1 MAYRVLIRGGIGRKG
16 GDSYK
21 TAIKTTERM
30 LREQYKEIWKNHL
43 EELEAVAE
51 LIEEDALLLVPKD
64 TGKLADSIH
73 VYVTKS
79 RRYPGIIA
87 HAYANSGGKPG
98 PGGYI
103 EFDYA
108 YIQEI
113 TEESPTAESDRSYSH
128 EDPNESA
135 HYLGGPFVIHIAELY
150 NEITGKKLEVSRK
163 MREAADYVKDKI

>member
-16 GDSYK
+16 GESYK
-21 TAIKTTERM
+21 TAIKTVERM

-43 EELEAVAE
+43 EELEDVAE
-51 LIEEDALLLVPKD
+51 RIEEDALFLVPKD
-64 TGKLADSIH
+64 TGKLADSIN

-98 PGGYI
+98 PGGYQG
-103 EFDYA
+103 FDYA

-113 TEESPTAESDRSYSH
+113 TEEEPTATRPVGYSH

-135 HYLGGPFVIHIAELY
+135 HYLGGPFVLRIAELY
-150 NEITGKKLEVSRK
+150 YEITGKRLAVSPL
-163 MREAADYVKDKI
+163 MAQAAEYVKDKI